1 MSANRRLATIAG
13 AIAALLVITAGVALG
28 VRELIHATTTTTV
41 STACHVGEYTITP
54 DQASVAATMVG
65 VVITRNLPERAAVL
79 VLAAG
84 LQESKLSN
92 LASGDGDRDS
102 VGVLQQRPSQGW
114 GTIEQL
120 SDLHY
125 ATGAFLDAL
134 VKQSDWQTKTLADA
148 IQTVQ
153 ISSDGSL
160 YAKHEPEA
168 QALADALSGANPA
181 GISCSFPK
189 PTAVATPQ
197 QVADGLSA
205 DLPVNPPT
213 VDASQGSVTVPGA
226 SWATAGWLVANAN
239 RYGIES
245 VSYAQRTWSRTKGW
259 KVDQDASSGAVTAVL
274 HKQ

>member
-1 MSANRRLATIAG
+1 M
-13 AIAALLVITAGVALG
+13 
-28 VRELIHATTTTTV
+28 
-41 STACHVGEYTITP
+41 
-54 DQASVAATMVG
+54 
-65 VVITRNLPERAAVL
+65 L

-120 SDLHY
+120 SDLHF

-134 VKQSDWQTKTLADA
+134 VKQPDWQTKSLADA

-189 PTAVATPQ
+189 PTVVATPQ
-197 QVADGLSA
+197 QVATGLTA
-205 DLPVNPPT
+205 DLPVNTPSI
-213 VDASQGSVTVPGA
+213 DSAQNSLTVPGA
-226 SWATAGWLVANAN
+226 SWATAAWLVANAD
-239 RYGIES
+239 RYGIDS
-245 VSYAQRTWSRTKGW
+245 VSYAQRTWTRTKSW
-259 KVDQDASSGAVTAVL
+259 HVQSDASSDAVTATMQ
-274 HKQ
+274 KTK